1 MYGVAPSHLI
11 RENFP
16 FRSPSILLSP
26 TPSFISNE
34 KSSVWVL
41 GTRQN
46 LIIFFTYLL
55 LAVFNNGKKGGKTI
69 AREDD
74 YETKKGNKR
83 THFFCSTPPLPPSS
97 QGFSEVA
104 RSHHHHREKLANR
117 MPRSRQF
124 LKQKARFS
132 QMTVNSL
139 WSFASTSLSLLPHS
153 PFTFFFLPSFE
164 KVVDDFAL
172 EWSDLWPNDA
182 NLVLAYWI
190 FNLHYSVKWTKY
202 KNPVLFS
209 FCHLDR

>member
-16 FRSPSILLSP
+16 FRSPINFFPPS
-26 TPSFISNE
+26 SFISNE

-46 LIIFFTYLL
+46 LIIFFTSLL
-55 LAVFNNGKKGGKTI
+55 LAVFNNGEKGEKQLQ
-69 AREDD
+69 REDD
-74 YETKKGNKR
+74 YETKMEQKKWVPLL
-83 THFFCSTPPLPPSS
+83 TPPPPPPR
-97 QGFSEVA
+97 F
-104 RSHHHHREKLANR
+104 L
-117 MPRSRQF
+117 RSRMKSSSSSWEISESNAKIASF

-139 WSFASTSLSLLPHS
+139 WSFAFTSLSLLPHP
-153 PFTFFFLPSFE
+153 PFSSFFFPSFE

-202 KNPVLFS
+202 KNPCSLPSVI
-209 FCHLDR
+209 